1 VEDNKL
7 IDKNIGLLSSFNF
20 SFNYEKE
27 KHLFIRYSS
36 TTNE

>member
-1 VEDNKL
+1 MEDNKL

-27 KHLFIRYSS
+27 RELFICTPASAYG
-36 TTNE
+36 